1 VKLLLGLAGLLVLLP
16 VAVIAAGLGGDQA
29 LPSAVALA
37 DIPAGYLALYQQA
50 ALRFG
55 LPWELL
61 AAVGKVE
68 SDHGRAPGSDEP
80 NAAGAEGPM
89 QFEPATFAAY
99 SWAAGSSDPNIDDP
113 HDAIEAAAALLAA
126 NGAPARTRRALL
138 AYNHA
143 GWYVEE
149 VLGWAATYEAQA
161 ALSDLG
167 QTSAQRASLAVD
179 YALSEL
185 GAPYLWG
192 GDGPG
197 GFDCSG
203 LTQAAYRA
211 AGITLPR
218 TAQAQYDAGPPVAP
232 GAPLQAGDLVFFG
245 GDSDEVDH
253 VGILVSATE
262 MVDAPHTGA
271 VVRVE
276 PFAWPDYLGATRPAA
291 VSAPEQEP

>member
-1 VKLLLGLAGLLVLLP
+1 VKVLVGVACLLVVVP

-29 LPSAVALA
+29 LPSAAALA
-37 DIPAGYLALYQQA
+37 DIPADYLVLYQRA

-61 AAVGKVE
+61 AGVGKVE
-68 SDHGRAPGSDEP
+68 SDHGRLPGSDEP

-99 SWAAGSSDPNIDDP
+99 SWAAGSRDPNIDSP
-113 HDAIEAAAALLAA
+113 HDAIEAAAAMLAA
-126 NGAPARTRRALL
+126 NGAPTQTRRALF

-143 GWYVEE
+143 EWYVDE

-161 ALSDLG
+161 ALSDLATPG
-167 QTSAQRASLAVD
+167 AQRASVAVD
-179 YALSEL
+179 FALSEL

-211 AGITLPR
+211 AGIALPR
-218 TAQAQYDAGPPVAP
+218 TAQAQYDAGPPVP
-232 GAPLQAGDLVFFG
+232 EGDHLQAGDLVFFG
-245 GDSDEVDH
+245 NSTAAVEH

-262 MVDAPHTGA
+262 MVDAPHSGA
-271 VVRVE
+271 FVRVE
-276 PFAWPDYLGATRPAA
+276 PFAWPDYLGATRPADG
-291 VSAPEQEP
+291 SGPGPTP

>member
-1 VKLLLGLAGLLVLLP
+1 LLLAGLLVFLP
-16 VAVIAAGLGGDQA
+16 VAVLAAGLGGEQA
-29 LPSAVALA
+29 LPSAAALA
-37 DIPAGYLALYQQA
+37 DIPSAYLVLYQRA

-80 NAAGAEGPM
+80 NAAGAQGPM

-99 SWAAGSSDPNIDDP
+99 SWAAGGPDPNIDDP
-113 HDAIEAAAALLAA
+113 HDAIEAAAAMLAA
-126 NGAPARTRRALL
+126 DGAPGETRAALY

-143 GWYVEE
+143 DWYVEE

-161 ALSDLG
+161 SVSDLAEGEAPAAASAVGFALSKLG
-167 QTSAQRASLAVD
+167 T
-179 YALSEL
+179 
-185 GAPYLWG
+185 PYLWG
-192 GDGPG
+192 GEGAG

-203 LTQAAYRA
+203 LTQAAYAA
-211 AGITLPR
+211 AGIALPR
-218 TAQAQYDAGPPVAP
+218 TAQAQYDAGPALPA
-232 GAPLQAGDLVFFG
+232 GAPLEPGDLVFFG
-245 GDSDEVDH
+245 AGTGEVEH

-262 MVDAPHTGA
+262 MVDAPHAGA

-276 PFAWPDYLGATRPAA
+276 PFAWPDYLGATRPGG
-291 VSAPEQEP
+291 